1 MFTGIICETGTVK
14 EKDSASLRIKAKE
27 VLLGI
32 KIGDSIAV
40 NGACLTVVDINES
53 SFKAE
58 VMPETLRLTNLG
70 GLNIGDKANLE
81 TALSFSGRLGG
92 HLVAGHIDGLGKI
105 VDKRRES
112 NAVLFSF
119 SLPEELTR
127 YIIKKGSI
135 AVDGISLTVTD
146 IQKDSFSVSIIPH
159 TLSQTI
165 LEEKSVGY
173 EANIEVDVIGKY
185 VEKLMAS
192 KEKGL
197 SSDFL
202 LEQGFL

>member
-1 MFTGIICETGTVK
+1 MFTGIIEEKGTICEREST
-14 EKDSASLRIKAKE
+14 SLRIKANE
-27 VLLGI
+27 ILLGTRT
-32 KIGDSIAV
+32 GDSVAV
-40 NGACLTVVDINES
+40 NGVCLTVVDLNRDS
-53 SFKAE
+53 LKAE
-58 VMPETLRLTNLG
+58 VIHETLRLTNLG
-70 GLNIGDKANLE
+70 GLNIGDKVNLE
-81 TALSFSGRLGG
+81 RALSFSDRLGG
-92 HLVAGHIDGLGKI
+92 HLVSGHIDGKGRIIK
-105 VDKRRES
+105 KRREG
-112 NAVLFSF
+112 NALLFSF

-127 YIIKKGSI
+127 YIIKKGSV

-146 IQKDSFSVSIIPH
+146 VQRNSFSVSIIPH

-197 SSDFL
+197 SSNFL

>member
-1 MFTGIICETGTVK
+1 MFTGIICEIGTIK
-14 EKDSASLRIKAKE
+14 EKDSASLRIEAMGVLSGAK
-27 VLLGI
+27 V
-32 KIGDSIAV
+32 GDSIAV
-40 NGACLTVVDINES
+40 NGACLTVVALLED

-70 GLNIGDKANLE
+70 GLRIGDKVNLE
-81 TALSFSGRLGG
+81 AALSFSDRLGG
-92 HLVAGHIDGLGKI
+92 HLVAGHIDGLGRI
-105 VDKRRES
+105 IEKRREG

-119 SLPEELTR
+119 SLPEKLTK

-146 IQKDSFSVSIIPH
+146 VQRNSFSVSIISH

-165 LEEKSVGY
+165 LGEKSVGY
-173 EANIEVDVIGKY
+173 EANIEVDLIGKY
-185 VEKLMAS
+185 VEKLIAS

-197 SSDFL
+197 SSEFL
-202 LEQGFL
+202 LKYGFL

>member
-1 MFTGIICETGTVK
+1 MFTGIICEIGTIK
-14 EKDSASLRIKAKE
+14 EKDSASLRVEAREVILGAK
-27 VLLGI
+27 V
-32 KIGDSIAV
+32 GDSIAV
-40 NGACLTVVDINES
+40 NGVCLTVANLNES

-70 GLNIGDKANLE
+70 GLKIGDKTNLE
-81 TALSFSGRLGG
+81 TALSFSDRLSG
-92 HLVAGHIDGLGKI
+92 HLVAGHIDGKGRIIK
-105 VDKRRES
+105 KRREG

-119 SLPEELTR
+119 SLPEELTK
-127 YIIKKGSI
+127 YIIKKGSV

-146 IQKDSFSVSIIPH
+146 VQKDSFSVSIIPH

-173 EANIEVDVIGKY
+173 EANIEVDLIGKY
-185 VEKLMAS
+185 VEKLMAP
-192 KEKGL
+192 KEKRL